1 MEALGRESPAL
12 ATARRPVTEFAEMLE
27 HHDAN
32 SFEPWLAA
40 AAESELR
47 AFAAG
52 IRRDCDAV
60 LAALLSQWSNGQV
73 EGQVNRVKLVKRSMD
88 GRAGFAL
95 LRKRVLRAA

>member
-73 EGQVNRVKLVKRSMD
+73 EG
-88 GRAGFAL
+88 
-95 LRKRVLRAA
+95 